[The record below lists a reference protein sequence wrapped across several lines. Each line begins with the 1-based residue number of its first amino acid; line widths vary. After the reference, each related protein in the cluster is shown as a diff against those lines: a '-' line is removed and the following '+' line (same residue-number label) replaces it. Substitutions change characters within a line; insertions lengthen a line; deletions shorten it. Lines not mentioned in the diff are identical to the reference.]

1 MLVQMGSFTVL
12 FPSVVFVYILLGT
25 AMALVGILVSA
36 AFLYWYWIE
45 IVLLCQA
52 YRSKDETLKGK
63 ITQHAIL

>member
-1 MLVQMGSFTVL
+1 MLVQMGPFSVL
-12 FPSVVFVYILLGT
+12 FPAVVFVYILLGT

-45 IVLLCQA
+45 IVLLCRA

-63 ITQHAIL
+63 IIRHAVL